1 MRSKTRNKTHSKTY
15 SKTYSKTRT
24 RKRTPTRKSTPKA
37 GEAIAAGGF
46 GCVFKPPIHC
56 RQGSTNSYD
65 ADGISKLML
74 GRHVTDEM
82 EEIKKVKPF
91 INKIPHKERY
101 FLVDGIS
108 SCNPGRLSASDK
120 KNFNEKCRNLTERGI
135 NTNNVNT
142 KLKSLGMINIPYGGV
157 DLDKYWG
164 KWWATTP
171 PDLTRKLF
179 AATNNSLIRLL
190 KFGIVPLNAHHF
202 LHMDIKGGNILRDG
216 AVDSTNINCRLIDWG
231 LSTSYNPTGGIP
243 EAVRDKVIQFNCPF
257 SIILFKTGLKTFVQ
271 TQLRKTA
278 DPSAKYLNDKKTG
291 DKEILRALA
300 YNILLDSAIYLG
312 FGHLRYVCEYIF
324 KGLFKPL
331 VHSGGDASSHIFYNT
346 TTTLAT
352 LFGTNI
358 IVDYLTEI
366 LFTYVVRGKDGQM
379 THIDFVKYFHE
390 VFVHN
395 VDVWGFLMSYLSIVE
410 LAEREGGSGGD
421 APWHHPL
428 SNPIAR
434 IILKYCFG
442 TQYAATKIPVNEL
455 IDDLLFLNK
464 IVGQPT
470 TLDAFKPATPAVAA
484 PVVAPV
490 VAKKPKQKLVLVS
503 KSSQKTKKLKKSSQ
517 LRRQA
522 LVANGAPFTWE
533 GPGKKRCPKGSRRT
547 KDKKCQRK

>member
-1 MRSKTRNKTHSKTY
+1 MRSKTRSKRRSSTHSNTHSNTR
-15 SKTYSKTRT
+15 SKR
-24 RKRTPTRKSTPKA
+24 RTPTRKSSPKA

-56 RQGSTNSYD
+56 RQGSTNQYD
-65 ADGISKLML
+65 ANGISKLMI
-74 GRHVTDEM
+74 GRHVTAEM
-82 EEIKKVKPF
+82 VEIKRVKPF
-91 INKIPHKERY
+91 INKIPHKEHY

-108 SCNPGRLSASDK
+108 SCNPDRLSSSDK
-120 KNFNEKCRNLTERGI
+120 RMFDEKCRNLTEKGI
-135 NTNNVNT
+135 NARNVNT
-142 KLKSLGMINIPYGGV
+142 KLKTLGMINIPYGGV

-216 AVDSTNINCRLIDWG
+216 AVDSTDINCRLIDWG
-231 LSTSYNPTGGIP
+231 LSTSYNPSGGIP

-312 FGHLRYVCEYIF
+312 FGHMRYICEYIF

-331 VHSGGDASSHIFYNT
+331 VHGGGDASSHIFYNT

-395 VDVWGFLMSYLSIVE
+395 VDVWGFIMSYLSIVE
-410 LAEREGGSGGD
+410 LAGREGGSGGD

-455 IDDLLFLNK
+455 INDLLFLNK

-470 TLDAFKPATPAVAA
+470 TLDAFKPVAA
-484 PVVAPV
+484 

-517 LRRQA
+517 LRGKA